1 MFSIAACF
9 HIIVNKQAEMFVSY
23 CLENVG
29 FTFVD
34 RIRTDADKLNKW
46 QIAVPHK
53 TLLFQPFFPVSHAF
67 YSIFDGIITIIIYH
81 VLSQGSYHST
91 TYSGL
96 RMAGQCCSQCLHF
109 NSHIFDFVGDT
120 AGNEFMFRLHA
131 RGYAFHFKILYAP

>member
-1 MFSIAACF
+1 MFSIAAMSPSCF

-53 TLLFQPFFPVSHAF
+53 AL
-67 YSIFDGIITIIIYH
+67 
-81 VLSQGSYHST
+81 
-91 TYSGL
+91 
-96 RMAGQCCSQCLHF
+96 
-109 NSHIFDFVGDT
+109 
-120 AGNEFMFRLHA
+120 
-131 RGYAFHFKILYAP
+131 